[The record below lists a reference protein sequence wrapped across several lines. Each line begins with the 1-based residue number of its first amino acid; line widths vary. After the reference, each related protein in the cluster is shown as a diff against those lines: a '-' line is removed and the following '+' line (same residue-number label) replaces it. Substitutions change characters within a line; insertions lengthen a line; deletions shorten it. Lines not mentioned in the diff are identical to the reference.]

1 MEQALE
7 KGRQFFEQLV
17 NKIKGSVDTD
27 KIRNK
32 ADQVLEQA
40 MAKAHE
46 FMNKHNKGD
55 LKAKLEGAMEQAKTF
70 IEKAQGMTQEEK
82 EEALEKGR
90 QAFEDLMNKVKGS
103 LTSEDIKAKIQ
114 NRPNAGKR
122 PNGGRRPNA
131 GGLREKAAKKAKEM
145 AMKKAAREAEELAK
159 KAAEEAA
166 RKAEEEAKALAEQA
180 AREAEELANKAAD
193 EAKNAFGKL
202 FG

>member
-1 MEQALE
+1 MEQALG
-7 KGRQFFEQLV
+7 KGKQFFEPLV

-114 NRPNAGKR
+114 NRPNAGKKPNAGR
-122 PNGGRRPNA
+122 SPNG

-145 AMKKAAREAEELAK
+145 AMK

-180 AREAEELANKAAD
+180 AREAEELAKKAAE
-193 EAKNAFGKL
+193 EAKNAFSGI

>member
-1 MEQALE
+1 MEQALG
-7 KGRQFFEQLV
+7 KGKQFFEPLV

-70 IEKAQGMTQEEK
+70 IEKAQGMSQEEK
-82 EEALEKGR
+82 EEALKKGR

-145 AMKKAAREAEELAK
+145 AMKKA
-159 KAAEEAA
+159 
-166 RKAEEEAKALAEQA
+166 EEEAKALAEQA
-180 AREAEELANKAAD
+180 AREAEEAAKKAAE
-193 EAKNAFGKL
+193 EAKNGFNSL

>member
-1 MEQALE
+1 MEQALG
-7 KGRQFFEQLV
+7 KGKQFFEPLV

-70 IEKAQGMTQEEK
+70 IEKAQGMSQEEK

-90 QAFEDLMNKVKGS
+90 QAFEDLVNKAKGS
-103 LTSEDIKAKIQ
+103 LNAEDIKAKIQ

-131 GGLREKAAKKAKEM
+131 GALAKKAKEM
-145 AMKKAAREAEELAK
+145 AMK

-180 AREAEELANKAAD
+180 AREAEELAKKAAE
-193 EAKNAFGKL
+193 EAKNAFSGI